1 MSVCLLSGGNSVSLE
16 TGARRVLWDQCDW
29 SKRARRAPVRKT
41 ATEVTIRAALFC
53 LCLVAVL
60 VVMFVF
66 SPGADAAPEYDKT
79 TGADRYQTA
88 VQLSQKGFAPGVEGV
103 VIATGENYPDALS
116 AGPLAAAYGGPVLL
130 THSATLDEST
140 KAEITR
146 LRPNKVFAVG
156 LQPQVVAQLRAAF
169 PEMDAA
175 GGVVALVGTDRYDTA
190 RMVALEVQKRVG
202 EVSGVVIVPG
212 DSFADA
218 LTVAPLAAF
227 KGWPILLT
235 PGAGPLPAA
244 TTEALSSLG
253 VRTGFVVGTWVD
265 VAIADSNFTYVV
277 GTDRYHTSSKVAEL
291 AIAEGMYHQALALTT
306 GDDFPDALA
315 AGPYL
320 AREGGVLLLTRSI
333 TVPTQVGSFV
343 VDKAESLARVSFI
356 GLSPQLIA
364 QVKLLLTSPGLPT
377 DFTFA
382 TVAQGSG
389 SVEVL
394 WLEQRLTELTYRPGP
409 MDGVFDHRTRQAV
422 LAFQKWE
429 GLPRDGVVGPATW
442 SRLLTA
448 TPPFPRVKG
457 SGSWVEVDKAKQVLL
472 YVEAGVVARTLAV
485 STGSAAVGMIT
496 PSGTYNITRRS
507 NQWDGP
513 RYKPLYLRN
522 FGVLAIHGYPS
533 VPVWPASHGCV
544 RVPTWDMDELFPLIL
559 VGARVHIY

>member
-1 MSVCLLSGGNSVSLE
+1 M
-16 TGARRVLWDQCDW
+16 
-29 SKRARRAPVRKT
+29 
-41 ATEVTIRAALFC
+41 
-53 LCLVAVL
+53 
-60 VVMFVF
+60 
-66 SPGADAAPEYDKT
+66 
-79 TGADRYQTA
+79 
-88 VQLSQKGFAPGVEGV
+88 
-103 VIATGENYPDALS
+103 
-116 AGPLAAAYGGPVLL
+116 

-306 GDDFPDALA
+306 GDDFPTLW
-315 AGPYL
+315 P
-320 AREGGVLLLTRSI
+320 
-333 TVPTQVGSFV
+333 
-343 VDKAESLARVSFI
+343 
-356 GLSPQLIA
+356 
-364 QVKLLLTSPGLPT
+364 PGLI
-377 DFTFA
+377 
-382 TVAQGSG
+382 
-389 SVEVL
+389 
-394 WLEQRLTELTYRPGP
+394 WR
-409 MDGVFDHRTRQAV
+409 
-422 LAFQKWE
+422 
-429 GLPRDGVVGPATW
+429 
-442 SRLLTA
+442 
-448 TPPFPRVKG
+448 
-457 SGSWVEVDKAKQVLL
+457 AK
-472 YVEAGVVARTLAV
+472 EA
-485 STGSAAVGMIT
+485 SCS
-496 PSGTYNITRRS
+496 
-507 NQWDGP
+507 
-513 RYKPLYLRN
+513 
-522 FGVLAIHGYPS
+522 
-533 VPVWPASHGCV
+533 
-544 RVPTWDMDELFPLIL
+544 
-559 VGARVHIY
+559 